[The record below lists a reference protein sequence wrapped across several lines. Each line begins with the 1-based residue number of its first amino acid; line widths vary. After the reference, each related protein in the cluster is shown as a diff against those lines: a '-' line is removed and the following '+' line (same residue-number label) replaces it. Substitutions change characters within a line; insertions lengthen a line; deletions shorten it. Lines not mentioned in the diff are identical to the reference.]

1 MAWTVTLAP
10 AARKALRSI
19 RDERLKAR
27 IVRALKGLEG
37 EPRPAGVTRLVGQ
50 DGALRIRVGDWRIL
64 YELREAEVVV
74 LVLRIGPRG
83 DVYERLP

>member
-27 IVRALKGLEG
+27 IVRALKGLES
-37 EPRPAGVTRLVGQ
+37 EPRPSGVTRLVGQ